1 MKLTR
6 RAPLKLRLLAIE
18 IDGRA
23 NTFSTFSD
31 DEKWQ
36 TRAGQM
42 DRAANLLREAA
53 GLIEAAWPHESE
65 N

>member
-6 RAPLKLRLLAIE
+6 RTAPKLRLLAIE
-18 IDGRA
+18 IDSRA
-23 NTFSTFSD
+23 NAFSTFSD
-31 DEKWQ
+31 DETWQ

-53 GLIEAAWPHESE
+53 EMLEAAWPEEES
-65 N
+65 